1 MTSPIRHLLALVGD
15 NARSDAALALATH
28 LAVRHGATVSAL
40 HVVAPLMAGGGGY
53 LSPEAASLAIQL
65 AEQADRERSAA
76 AAARVAAAAQ
86 RAGLAIPFVP
96 ADGDPV
102 AAALSAA
109 GHSDLVVL
117 AQHEAGDGQV
127 PGFAGSLLVGA
138 GTPLLFVPGVDAFPA
153 DADGAPRCG
162 RRVLVAWS
170 RTRESVRAL
179 RDALPLL
186 AAAEAVEL
194 VRLADAAETGPEPLD
209 AVCAYLRLHG
219 VAATA
224 RVIVRGSAPIAGGLL
239 GGGWSPDVPVAE
251 TLLSH
256 AADTG
261 ADLIVMGGYG
271 HARAWELAL
280 GGVTRTMLKSMTVPV
295 LMSH

>member
-1 MTSPIRHLLALVGD
+1 MTSSIRHLIALVGD
-15 NARSDAALALATH
+15 NARSEAVLALATH
-28 LAVRHGATVSAL
+28 LGMRHGATVSAL
-40 HVVAPLMAGGGGY
+40 HAVAPLTAGGGGY
-53 LSPEAASLAIQL
+53 LSPDAASLAIEY
-65 AEQADRERSAA
+65 AENADRERSAV
-76 AAARVAAAAQ
+76 AAARVAAAAE
-86 RAGLAIPFVP
+86 RSGMAIPFMP

-102 AAALSAA
+102 TATLAVAAQ
-109 GHSDLVVL
+109 SDLVVL

-138 GTPLLFVPGVDAFPA
+138 GTPLLFVPNVDAFPT

-170 RTRESVRAL
+170 RARESTRAL
-179 RDALPLL
+179 RDSLPLL

-194 VRLADAAETGPEPLD
+194 VRLADAGESAAEPLD

-219 VAATA
+219 VMATA
-224 RVIVRGSAPIAGGLL
+224 HVIVRGSAPIPGGLMWE
-239 GGGWSPDVPVAE
+239 GWTPDVPVAE
-251 TLLSH
+251 ALLSH
-256 AADTG
+256 AADTN

>member
-1 MTSPIRHLLALVGD
+1 MNTPIRHLLALVGD
-15 NARSDAALALATH
+15 NDRSDAVLALATH
-28 LAVRHGATVSAL
+28 LARRHGATVVAQ
-40 HVVAPLMAGGGGY
+40 HAVAPLMAGVGGY
-53 LSPEAASLAIQL
+53 LSPDAAGLALQY

-76 AAARVAAAAQ
+76 AAARVARAAA
-86 RAGLAIPFVP
+86 RAGMTIPFL
-96 ADGDPV
+96 
-102 AAALSAA
+102 AAAGEPVGAA
-109 GHSDLVVL
+109 LAAARHSDLVLL
-117 AQHEAGDGQV
+117 AQHQAGDGQV

-138 GTPLLFVPGVDAFPA
+138 GTPLLFVPGVDVFPP

-170 RTRESVRAL
+170 PTRESTRAL

-186 AAAEAVEL
+186 AAAESVEL
-194 VRLADAAETGPEPLD
+194 VRLAGPDEDGGEPLD
-209 AVCAYLRLHG
+209 GMRDYLRRHG

-224 RVIVRGSAPIAGGLL
+224 HVIARGPVPIPGGVF
-239 GGGWSPDVPVAE
+239 GNGWTPDVPVAE

-256 AADTG
+256 AADTQ

-280 GGVTRTMLKSMTVPV
+280 GGVTRTMLASMTVPV